1 MSPLRRRLAAAAAA
15 FALAACG
22 GSSNNNGNGDLGQA
36 CTMIEGLCV
45 KPPATPTVA
54 KRTACGEVTEFC
66 DKTSRP
72 APNLG
77 CLATPPTPSGG
88 PTEVTLTG
96 FVDVFSS
103 GPNSSGVSI
112 SVYDAAQLLNGA
124 AIGGVTPLA
133 KLDNVDLDPATQ
145 RACDKEIKN
154 GCSIPSR
161 TQCTLPVCGDGLDG
175 RPDNSKYCRAN
186 SDGSFSC
193 NDRLRWEARYTMPV
207 KLPTNKQLVVRVT
220 GPNGAPDQTWANL
233 ITWNVYLSS
242 AARSCAAPRANLE
255 DNDCLDLSDAAN
267 PTFRLNVNALSKSDY
282 TNIPVTAG
290 LSSGIPAGRGAAA
303 GEIHDCDNVRI
314 EGAVVEVSPQPE
326 RSTYFN
332 GNPNRTLP
340 DSTRAVTDRLS
351 LYAGLSLAP
360 GKVKVVA
367 AGLLTDG
374 GPLTSLGA
382 FEAWVYPD
390 SVSVINVNGGKP
402 RP

>member
-1 MSPLRRRLAAAAAA
+1 MHRVPVAALAAVL
-15 FALAACG
+15 ALAACSS
-22 GSSNNNGNGDLGQA
+22 GSSNNNNDLGQT

-45 KPPATPTVA
+45 KPPVTPTVA
-54 KRTACGEVTEFC
+54 KRTGCGEVTEFC
-66 DKTSRP
+66 DKTSQP
-72 APNLG
+72 APNLT
-77 CLATPPTPSGG
+77 CLATPANPSGG

-103 GPNSSGVSI
+103 GPNSSGASVY
-112 SVYDAAQLLNGA
+112 VYDAAQLLGGA

-133 KLDNVDLDPATQ
+133 KLDNVQLDPTTQ
-145 RACDKEIKN
+145 RACDKEIKY
-154 GCSIPSR
+154 GCSLPSR
-161 TQCTLPVCGDGLDG
+161 TGCMLPVCGDGLDG

-186 SDGSFSC
+186 GDGSFSC

-233 ITWNVYLSS
+233 VTWNVYLSS
-242 AARSCAAPRANLE
+242 TARSCAAPPANLE
-255 DNDCLDLSDAAN
+255 DNDCLDTSDAAN

-290 LSSGIPAGRGAAA
+290 LSSGIPVGRGAAA

-340 DSTRAVTDRLS
+340 DSTRLATDRLS
-351 LYAGLSLAP
+351 LYAGLSMPP

-367 AGLLTDG
+367 AGVLTDG
-374 GPLTSLGA
+374 GALSSLGA
-382 FEAWVYPD
+382 FEAYIYAD
-390 SVSVINVNGGKP
+390 TVSVINVNGGKP